1 MIFELVYFRAQH
13 DLDTSIWII
22 WIPHMSAITC
32 RSSLLKL
39 FAHPTHTHT
48 PIPSNGS
55 IHLWSWAGGTIVLPN
70 INLRNQL
77 QHIHD
82 TFWYILYQTIL
93 YLLQGVSFWNY
104 QTYISAVSHHRFL
117 KKGYREKWWEMH
129 LFRPC
134 VINVWI
140 PVFFNTCDLW
150 QCPNSALCESTRVS
164 KLQLAECTFTPFFG
178 IVVPCAWEA
187 PAWVK
192 KLLQMSVT
200 FRNIPY
206 LYNIKKV
213 LEHVKQLKL
222 HSDGLHLQ
230 RWEASTTSLKV

>member
-48 PIPSNGS
+48 NS
-55 IHLWSWAGGTIVLPN
+55 IQWQYPFVELGWWHHRVAKHQSDKSTATY
-70 INLRNQL
+70 
-77 QHIHD
+77 
-82 TFWYILYQTIL
+82 TCYILIHSVSNYT
-93 YLLQGVSFWNY
+93 LLTTRSV
-104 QTYISAVSHHRFL
+104 VL
-117 KKGYREKWWEMH
+117 KLSNLHICCKSPQVLEEGLQREWWEMH

-164 KLQLAECTFTPFFG
+164 KLQLAECTFTPFVG

-200 FRNIPY
+200 FRNIP
-206 LYNIKKV
+206 
-213 LEHVKQLKL
+213 
-222 HSDGLHLQ
+222 
-230 RWEASTTSLKV
+230 

>member
-48 PIPSNGS
+48 NS
-55 IHLWSWAGGTIVLPN
+55 IQWQYPFVELGWWHHRVAKHQSEKSTATY
-70 INLRNQL
+70 
-77 QHIHD
+77 
-82 TFWYILYQTIL
+82 TWYILIHSVSNYTL

-200 FRNIPY
+200 FRNIP
-206 LYNIKKV
+206 
-213 LEHVKQLKL
+213 
-222 HSDGLHLQ
+222 
-230 RWEASTTSLKV
+230 